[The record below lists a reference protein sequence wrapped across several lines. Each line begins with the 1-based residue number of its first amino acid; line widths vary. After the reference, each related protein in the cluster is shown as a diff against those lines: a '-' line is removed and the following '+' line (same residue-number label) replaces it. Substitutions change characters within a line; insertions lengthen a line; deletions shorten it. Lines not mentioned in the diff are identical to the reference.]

1 MDKLEQPNENYG
13 SNNFGKF
20 KDADSLMKAY
30 SNLEAEFTKKSQKLA
45 QLEEENKIIEQE
57 NSRKAEIERKVD
69 EFVTKFEKVKP
80 FTNTLKENLT
90 NNANLNLEEEAINI
104 ISNNYKSAEELILD
118 DEFLKNYVYSN
129 ENIKNKIIKEYI
141 SNLSQNLPIKTK
153 SNANISLTPP
163 SDPETIK
170 EAGKLAKSI
179 IKQK

>member
-1 MDKLEQPNENYG
+1 MEKLEQPNENYG